1 MYACKEQQRTAGPFT
16 LDLMEQ
22 LDEKKKENV
31 IKAPAVDFFVFLQV
45 ILSILYVLCV
55 HVCGRGKGGLQ

>member
-22 LDEKKKENV
+22 LDEKKEKKENV
-31 IKAPAVDFFVFLQV
+31 IKAPAVDFFCFSLGYT
-45 ILSILYVLCV
+45 LHSLCA
-55 HVCGRGKGGLQ
+55 VCTCVWER